1 VARFPP
7 TVVASAKRKLEQL
20 EDANLAAQEE
30 GVPPTA
36 AEAERKRP
44 ALSAEERAAGLAE
57 VRSFLDEFGALPLGT
72 MAVAEAAVAV
82 RAVVGK
88 LRAKGE
94 AGGANPLVASLV
106 RAA

>member
-1 VARFPP
+1 
-7 TVVASAKRKLEQL
+7 
-20 EDANLAAQEE
+20 
-30 GVPPTA
+30 
-36 AEAERKRP
+36 
-44 ALSAEERAAGLAE
+44 
-57 VRSFLDEFGALPLGT
+57 
-72 MAVAEAAVAV
+72 VAV